1 MVEAPGK
8 SPRREQSPA
17 RVLEPAVPFKVD
29 SWGTSTISPPRR
41 SSTHLRDDASYPFMN
56 CFRRF
61 GTRFRHWTHHHH
73 QVIFW
78 NFFGNNFSS
87 PVKLPSGGA
96 SRVRCFRGAG
106 TRDARFE
113 TSAYTEG
120 VSLFQPSPRLRNT
133 KREGAGVRRWWHC
146 FRRRKNGQKIQ
157 GAERRGWNGV
167 MYAAR
172 NRGRARHRRPSYRN
186 LAFRPEREVEMRY
199 IRAAFLF
206 MGDCFFRTQKDA
218 LLGFF
223 CQNKRNVYL
232 FCKFSLE
239 PALIGCLQL
248 TR

>member
-1 MVEAPGK
+1 
-8 SPRREQSPA
+8 
-17 RVLEPAVPFKVD
+17 
-29 SWGTSTISPPRR
+29 
-41 SSTHLRDDASYPFMN
+41 
-56 CFRRF
+56 
-61 GTRFRHWTHHHH
+61 
-73 QVIFW
+73 
-78 NFFGNNFSS
+78 
-87 PVKLPSGGA
+87 
-96 SRVRCFRGAG
+96 
-106 TRDARFE
+106 
-113 TSAYTEG
+113 
-120 VSLFQPSPRLRNT
+120 
-133 KREGAGVRRWWHC
+133 
-146 FRRRKNGQKIQ
+146 
-157 GAERRGWNGV
+157 V